1 MSTSLVLSASAGTG
15 ITLLTLNRAEKRNA
29 LSVELVQ
36 ALLAALTAAE
46 ADAAQRV
53 LILTGAGPV
62 FCAGLDLA
70 EAAEP
75 ARAHQSAELIGQVLR
90 RLSESRLVTIAVVRG
105 AAIAGGAGL
114 MSACDFAFAEETA
127 RIGYPETRRGL
138 VAALVMT
145 FLRRQLR
152 ERDARRLLLTGELV
166 SGRHAEVI
174 GLVNEAL
181 QADQL
186 MPTALHT
193 AAEVLQ
199 GGPRGRGSHQT
210 IARPAVAHAV
220 VRRPRSGKGDAS
232 GGSPISRNPGGNR
245 RVSGEAPTR
254 VGGGIVTGVK
264 NRE

>member
-1 MSTSLVLSASAGTG
+1 MAVSLVLSESAGPG

-36 ALLAALTAAE
+36 TLLAALAAAE
-46 ADAAQRV
+46 NDPAQRV
-53 LILTGAGPV
+53 LILSGAGPV

-70 EAAEP
+70 EAADP
-75 ARAHQSAELIGQVLR
+75 ARAHQSAELIGEVLR

-114 MSACDFAFAEETA
+114 MSACDFAFAEESA
-127 RIGYPETRRGL
+127 QIGYPETRRGL

-152 ERDARRLLLTGELV
+152 ERDARRILLTGELF

-181 QADQL
+181 KADQL

-199 GGPRGRGSHQT
+199 GGPE
-210 IARPAVAHAV
+210 AVARTKQLLAGLWPSPLASDLAQAMGTHLETRQSAEIQEGLAAF
-220 VRRPRSGKGDAS
+220 REKRPPKWVPGK
-232 GGSPISRNPGGNR
+232 
-245 RVSGEAPTR
+245 
-254 VGGGIVTGVK
+254 
-264 NRE
+264 

>member
-1 MSTSLVLSASAGTG
+1 MAVSLVLSESAGPG

-46 ADAAQRV
+46 KDAAQRV

-70 EAAEP
+70 EAADP

-114 MSACDFAFAEETA
+114 MSACDFAYAEESA
-127 RIGYPETRRGL
+127 QIGYPETRRGL

-152 ERDARRLLLTGELV
+152 ERDARRILLTGESF

-181 QADQL
+181 KADQL

-199 GGPRGRGSHQT
+199 GGPE
-210 IARPAVAHAV
+210 AV
-220 VRRPRSGKGDAS
+220 VRTKQLLAQLWPSPLAADLEQAMGTHLETRQSAEIQEGIAAFREKRPPKWV
-232 GGSPISRNPGGNR
+232 PGR
-245 RVSGEAPTR
+245 
-254 VGGGIVTGVK
+254 
-264 NRE
+264 

>member
-1 MSTSLVLSASAGTG
+1 MAVSLVLSASVGPG

-29 LSVELVQ
+29 LSVELVLE
-36 ALLAALTAAE
+36 LLAALTAAE
-46 ADAAQRV
+46 KDATHRV
-53 LILTGAGPV
+53 LLLTGTGPV
-62 FCAGLDLA
+62 FCAGLDLV
-70 EAAEP
+70 EAADP

-114 MSACDFAFAEETA
+114 MSACDFAFAEESA
-127 RIGYPETRRGL
+127 QIGYPETRRGL

-152 ERDARRLLLTGELV
+152 ERDARRILLTGELF

-181 QADQL
+181 KADEL
-186 MPTALHT
+186 MPAALHI

-199 GGPRGRGSHQT
+199 GGPE
-210 IARPAVAHAV
+210 AVARTKQLLARLWPSPLAADLEQAMGTHLETRQSAEIQEGIAAF
-220 VRRPRSGKGDAS
+220 REKRPPKWA
-232 GGSPISRNPGGNR
+232 PGR
-245 RVSGEAPTR
+245 
-254 VGGGIVTGVK
+254 
-264 NRE
+264 

>member
-1 MSTSLVLSASAGTG
+1 MAASLVLAESAGPG

-29 LSVELVQ
+29 LSIELVQ
-36 ALLAALTAAE
+36 ALLAALTAVE
-46 ADAAQRV
+46 KNPAQRV
-53 LILTGAGPV
+53 LVLTGAGPV

-70 EAAEP
+70 EAADP

-105 AAIAGGAGL
+105 AAVAGGAGL

-152 ERDARRLLLTGELV
+152 ERDARRILLTGELF
-166 SGRHAEVI
+166 SAHHAEVI

-181 QADQL
+181 RGEQL
-186 MPTALHT
+186 MPAALHI
-193 AAEVLQ
+193 AAEVMQ
-199 GGPRGRGSHQT
+199 GGPEAVGRTKQLLAQLWPASLPADLERAMATHLETRQSAEIQEGL
-210 IARPAVAHAV
+210 AAFREKRPPKWV
-220 VRRPRSGKGDAS
+220 PGK
-232 GGSPISRNPGGNR
+232 
-245 RVSGEAPTR
+245 
-254 VGGGIVTGVK
+254 
-264 NRE
+264 

>member
-1 MSTSLVLSASAGTG
+1 MAASLVLSESAGPG

-46 ADAAQRV
+46 KDAAQRV
-53 LILTGAGPV
+53 LILAGAGPV

-70 EAAEP
+70 EAADP

-114 MSACDFAFAEETA
+114 MSACDFAYAEDSA
-127 RIGYPETRRGL
+127 QIGYPETRRGL

-152 ERDARRLLLTGELV
+152 ERDARRILLTGELF
-166 SGRHAEVI
+166 SGRHAAEI
-174 GLVNEAL
+174 GLVNAAL

-199 GGPRGRGSHQT
+199 GGPE
-210 IARPAVAHAV
+210 AVARTKQLLARLWPSPLAADLDQAMGTHLETRQSAEIQEGIAAFREK
-220 VRRPRSGKGDAS
+220 RRPKWAPGK
-232 GGSPISRNPGGNR
+232 
-245 RVSGEAPTR
+245 
-254 VGGGIVTGVK
+254 
-264 NRE
+264 